1 MTGDAVVTGCPG
13 FHRPRRS
20 GVRRRPGRQAAFL
33 IGQNRWMAEP
43 APRRRAHWVVRGGDN
58 NRLVDEFIDAGVTGV
73 GYYSLPDG
81 HDLTYTAV
89 RRLLVSEATSAALD
103 LHTSMFIE
111 FVQEISIGHII
122 LMPDTPRG
130 DMVIGDVTGPYAFDA
145 DLPPER
151 YRHRRTVNWFG
162 RVRHADMPA
171 GAGKLYRQR
180 TTLTRASI
188 PGLEEFTDRVRAG
201 QIGRSAT
208 ARTRI
213 APKRSRSTTTP
224 TRHVPKAVVRER
236 VCPGCGMIKHIEQF
250 GPEGVC
256 VDCA

>member
-1 MTGDAVVTGCPG
+1 
-13 FHRPRRS
+13 
-20 GVRRRPGRQAAFL
+20 
-33 IGQNRWMAEP
+33 MAE
-43 APRRRAHWVVRGGDN
+43 ATSRRRAHWVVRAGDA
-58 NRLVDEFIDAGVTGV
+58 NRLVDEFIDSGVTGV
-73 GYYSLPDG
+73 GYFTLPDG
-81 HDLTYTAV
+81 HELTYTAV

-130 DMVIGDVTGPYAFDA
+130 DMVVGDVTGPYEFHP

-151 YRHRRTVNWFG
+151 YRHRRTVAWFG
-162 RVRHADMPA
+162 RVRHGDMPS

-201 QIGRSAT
+201 HIGRPAT
-208 ARTRI
+208 ARSRV
-213 APKRSRSTTTP
+213 APQRSGRAAAT
-224 TRHVPKAVVRER
+224 TRHVPKAIVRER